1 MGTSAL
7 FSGIILILPATIML
21 WDHNAGLLA
30 GLIFSFVSL
39 GVLFAGVRSAAS
51 AYRSIFVDSYG
62 V

>member
-1 MGTSAL
+1 
-7 FSGIILILPATIML
+7 ML